1 MTGNNKK
8 SLQRVIFTC
17 KKTQGHLCI
26 PDGPKQ
32 VDILTWLWITAMP
45 EEGSDVTKAA
55 PQGPNLGCVVTPVLL
70 ALYKCI
76 MSITDT
82 RRSQSKQTR

>member
-1 MTGNNKK
+1 MYT
-8 SLQRVIFTC
+8 RW
-17 KKTQGHLCI
+17 
-26 PDGPKQ
+26 PKAGGYSY
-32 VDILTWLWITAMP
+32 VAVVTAMP